1 MMASPVDFM
10 VDLAQ
15 IAIEAAQSLRYD
27 KLKEKLLPSSNLLH
41 ACYLCLFHFSNISKQ
56 LKYQENCFMVQK
68 LTVHAS
74 GQQSHKVF
82 HNHP

>member
-1 MMASPVDFM
+1 MASPVDFM

-15 IAIEAAQSLRYD
+15 IAIEASD
-27 KLKEKLLPSSNLLH
+27 MINLGETFAFKQL
-41 ACYLCLFHFSNISKQ
+41 APCNLFLFHFSNVSKQ
-56 LKYQENCFMVQK
+56 LENCFMVQK

-74 GQQSHKVF
+74 SQQSQKVF